1 MTLERIYSNGIYQL
15 SVSLYYLKIVQD
27 RTYGISD
34 SSNGNGSMEFSIAG
48 NPDDFFPVN
57 VSKIIII
64 SHSPALTFEKH
75 LIMTIQ
81 IDFHSTKKSFINI
94 SIAGVVDSESN
105 SPVKY
110 SSESALL
117 VDKYEIV

>member
-1 MTLERIYSNGIYQL
+1 
-15 SVSLYYLKIVQD
+15 
-27 RTYGISD
+27 
-34 SSNGNGSMEFSIAG
+34 MEFSIAG

-57 VSKIIII
+57 VSENPQTIAQSLNDSLAFGKN
-64 SHSPALTFEKH
+64 TF
-75 LIMTIQ
+75 Q
-81 IDFHSTKKSFINI
+81 IDFHSTKKSFINV